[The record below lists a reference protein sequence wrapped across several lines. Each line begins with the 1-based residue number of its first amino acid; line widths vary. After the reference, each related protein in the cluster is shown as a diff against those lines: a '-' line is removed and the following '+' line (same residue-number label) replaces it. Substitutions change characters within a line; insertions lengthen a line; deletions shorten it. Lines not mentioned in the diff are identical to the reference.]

1 MIKGAYI
8 FYEVIINS
16 QILSSKFIKKIREVL
31 LYKLSTKVLY
41 TILTKPIDMTWN
53 VKQTIRGGSQYTA
66 TICNNHIYEKS
77 KDQNFLRFLLGLDN
91 LSENILQLIFEIW

>member
-16 QILSSKFIKKIREVL
+16 QILSSKSIKKIRVL
-31 LYKLSTKVLY
+31 LYNLSTKVLY

-53 VKQTIRGGSQYTA
+53 VKQTIRGGSQ
-66 TICNNHIYEKS
+66 
-77 KDQNFLRFLLGLDN
+77 
-91 LSENILQLIFEIW
+91 